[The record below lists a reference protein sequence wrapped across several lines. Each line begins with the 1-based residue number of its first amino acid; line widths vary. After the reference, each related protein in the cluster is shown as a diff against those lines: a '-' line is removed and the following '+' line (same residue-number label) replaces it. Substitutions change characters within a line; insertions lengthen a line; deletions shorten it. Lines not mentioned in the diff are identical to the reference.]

1 VARLHKRITQA
12 EACAASNRPHARLIF
27 TLALFDRHCTI
38 AKEIPLAVKIVRQPR
53 KIAIIG
59 APTSAAALTPGHER
73 APAALRAAGIVERL
87 QAAGFEVTDM
97 GDCQTQI
104 SQPDNEH
111 PRARNIPP
119 LVAALN
125 DLRPRVEIAVKSG
138 ALPLILGG
146 DCSIVLATVAGA
158 RRYYRHVGLIY
169 VDRDADM
176 NVPATTP
183 SGCVDGMVVS
193 HLIGRGAPELIRF
206 WGEPPLVREPDIVL
220 FGVDRLD
227 APEKL
232 ALDRAP
238 IRHYFAADIR
248 RDGVNA
254 AAESAIARMQGG
266 QHEFVLHL
274 DMDAISS
281 DEFPAATYAAPGGGL
296 SLADIQ
302 KAMAI
307 FAARPNMIALE
318 VATYNPTLDPDGSA
332 TKVLVELL
340 VGILTVRLAA
350 LESPAEL
357 ATEANNPVSAPAGD
371 VRPAETHVESSAP
384 GPEVTT
390 SSPASNSEGSAL
402 ADSSETGERS
412 GT

>member
-1 VARLHKRITQA
+1 M
-12 EACAASNRPHARLIF
+12 
-27 TLALFDRHCTI
+27 
-38 AKEIPLAVKIVRQPR
+38 AVKIIRQPR

-59 APTSAAALTPGHER
+59 APTSAAAHAPGHER
-73 APAALRAAGIVERL
+73 APAALRAAGIVQFL

-97 GDCQTQI
+97 GDCKTQL
-104 SQPDNEH
+104 SQPDPEH

-125 DLRPRVEIAVKSG
+125 ELRPHVEVAIKSG

-169 VDRDADM
+169 MDRDADL
-176 NVPATTP
+176 NVPATTL
-183 SGCVDGMVVS
+183 SGNVDGMAIS
-193 HLIGRGAPELIRF
+193 HLVGRGAPELIRF

-232 ALDRAP
+232 VLDRTP
-238 IRHYFAADIR
+238 IRRYLGDDIR
-248 RDGVNA
+248 RTGVTA

-274 DMDAISS
+274 DLDAISGNDFRAS
-281 DEFPAATYAAPGGGL
+281 TYGAGDGGM
-296 SLADIQ
+296 SLADTQ

-307 FAARPNMIALE
+307 FAARPNMVALE
-318 VATYNPTLDPDGSA
+318 VSTYNPTLDPDGSA
-332 TKVLVELL
+332 AKVLVELL

-357 ATEANNPVSAPAGD
+357 AAEANAPVSAPTSVQG
-371 VRPAETHVESSAP
+371 HVEPQAEPPVQEPPEAESAP
-384 GPEVTT
+384 AADA
-390 SSPASNSEGSAL
+390 ASEAASESADTI
-402 ADSSETGERS
+402 DSSDV
-412 GT
+412 

>member
-1 VARLHKRITQA
+1 MAI
-12 EACAASNRPHARLIF
+12 
-27 TLALFDRHCTI
+27 
-38 AKEIPLAVKIVRQPR
+38 KIVRQPR

-59 APTSAAALTPGHER
+59 VPTSAAALAPGHER

-87 QAAGFEVTDM
+87 RAAGFEVTDM
-97 GDCQTQI
+97 GDCKTQL
-104 SQPDNEH
+104 SQPDPEH

-125 DLRPRVEIAVKSG
+125 ELRPHVEVAVKSG

-183 SGCVDGMVVS
+183 SGNVDGMVVS

-227 APEKL
+227 EPEKL
-232 ALDRAP
+232 ALDRTP
-238 IRHYFAADIR
+238 IRRYLGDDIR
-248 RDGVNA
+248 RTGVTA
-254 AAESAIARMQGG
+254 AAESAVARMQGG

-274 DMDAISS
+274 DVDAISS
-281 DEFPAATYAAPGGGL
+281 NDFSAATYSAGAGGM
-296 SLADIQ
+296 SLADVQ

-307 FAARPNMIALE
+307 FAARPNMVALE
-318 VATYNPTLDPDGSA
+318 VSTYNPTLDPDGSGA
-332 TKVLVELL
+332 KVLVELL

-357 ATEANNPVSAPAGD
+357 AAEANHPVP
-371 VRPAETHVESSAP
+371 VP
-384 GPEVTT
+384 VTT
-390 SSPASNSEGSAL
+390 QVEPPAP
-402 ADSSETGERS
+402 
-412 GT
+412 

>member
-1 VARLHKRITQA
+1 
-12 EACAASNRPHARLIF
+12 
-27 TLALFDRHCTI
+27 
-38 AKEIPLAVKIVRQPR
+38 LAVKIVRQPR

-59 APTSAAALTPGHER
+59 APTSAAALAPGHER

-97 GDCQTQI
+97 GDCKTQI
-104 SQPDNEH
+104 SQPDPEH

-125 DLRPRVEIAVKSG
+125 ELRPHVEIAVKSG

-227 APEKL
+227 APEKI
-232 ALDRAP
+232 ALDRTP
-238 IRHYFAADIR
+238 IRRYLAEDIR
-248 RDGVNA
+248 RDGITA
-254 AAESAIARMQGG
+254 AAESAVARMQGG
-266 QHEFVLHL
+266 QHEFILHL
-274 DMDAISS
+274 DVDAISS
-281 DEFPAATYAAPGGGL
+281 DEFRAATYAAPGGGL
-296 SLADIQ
+296 SLADVQ

-307 FAARPNMIALE
+307 FASRPNMIALE
-318 VATYNPTLDPDGSA
+318 VATYNPALDPDGSA
-332 TKVLVELL
+332 AKVLVELL

-350 LESPAEL
+350 LETAPEL
-357 ATEANNPVSAPAGD
+357 ATEANSPVSAPVHAVG
-371 VRPAETHVESSAP
+371 PAETHVESSVP
-384 GPEVTT
+384 GPPEI
-390 SSPASNSEGSAL
+390 ASAAAGES
-402 ADSSETGERS
+402 DSSGSTDSPGTGEPS
-412 GT
+412 GA

>member
-1 VARLHKRITQA
+1 M
-12 EACAASNRPHARLIF
+12 
-27 TLALFDRHCTI
+27 
-38 AKEIPLAVKIVRQPR
+38 AVKIIRQPR

-87 QAAGFEVTDM
+87 RAAGFEVTDM
-97 GDCQTQI
+97 GDIKTQL
-104 SQPDNEH
+104 SQSDDEH

-125 DLRPRVEIAVKSG
+125 ELRPHVEVAVKSG

-146 DCSIVLATVAGA
+146 DCSIVLATVAGS

-183 SGCVDGMVVS
+183 SGNVDGMVIS
-193 HLIGRGAPELIRF
+193 HLIGRGAPELVRF

-220 FGVDRLD
+220 FGADRLD
-227 APEKL
+227 APEKI
-232 ALDRAP
+232 ALDRSP
-238 IRHYFAADIR
+238 IRRYLGDDIR
-248 RDGVNA
+248 RTGVTA
-254 AAESAIARMQGG
+254 AAESAVARVQGG

-274 DMDAISS
+274 DVDAISS
-281 DEFPAATYAAPGGGL
+281 NEFSATNYAGPDGGGM
-296 SLADIQ
+296 SLADVQ

-318 VATYNPTLDPDGSA
+318 VTTYNPTLDPDGSA
-332 TKVLVELL
+332 AKVLVELL

-350 LESPAEL
+350 LETPAEL
-357 ATEANNPVSAPAGD
+357 AAEANAPVSAP
-371 VRPAETHVESSAP
+371 THVEAHVEPPAPEPPATESAADAGAENTTPSESSDST
-384 GPEVTT
+384 ET
-390 SSPASNSEGSAL
+390 SDA
-402 ADSSETGERS
+402 
-412 GT
+412 

>member
-1 VARLHKRITQA
+1 
-12 EACAASNRPHARLIF
+12 
-27 TLALFDRHCTI
+27 LAI
-38 AKEIPLAVKIVRQPR
+38 KIVRQPR

-59 APTSAAALTPGHER
+59 VPTSAAALAPGHER

-87 QAAGFEVTDM
+87 RAAGFDVTDM
-97 GDCQTQI
+97 GDCKTQL
-104 SQPDNEH
+104 SQPDPEH

-125 DLRPRVEIAVKSG
+125 ELRPHVEVAVKSG

-183 SGCVDGMVVS
+183 SGNVDGMVVS

-227 APEKL
+227 EPEKL
-232 ALDRAP
+232 ALDRTP
-238 IRHYFAADIR
+238 IRRYLGDDIR
-248 RDGVNA
+248 RTGVTA
-254 AAESAIARMQGG
+254 AAESAVARMQGG

-274 DMDAISS
+274 DVDAISS
-281 DEFPAATYAAPGGGL
+281 NEFSAATYAAPDGGM
-296 SLADIQ
+296 SLADVQ

-307 FAARPNMIALE
+307 FAARPNMVALE
-318 VATYNPTLDPDGSA
+318 VSTYNPTLDPDGSGA
-332 TKVLVELL
+332 KVLVELL

-357 ATEANNPVSAPAGD
+357 AAEANHPVTAPVA
-371 VRPAETHVESSAP
+371 VTTTVEPSIPEPPAELTATTSESETDEPAESLGTTESSDA
-384 GPEVTT
+384 
-390 SSPASNSEGSAL
+390 
-402 ADSSETGERS
+402 
-412 GT
+412 

>member
-1 VARLHKRITQA
+1 
-12 EACAASNRPHARLIF
+12 
-27 TLALFDRHCTI
+27 
-38 AKEIPLAVKIVRQPR
+38 LAVKIVRQPR
-53 KIAIIG
+53 KIVIIG

-73 APAALRAAGIVERL
+73 APAALRAAGIIDRL

-104 SQPDNEH
+104 SQPDDEH

-125 DLRPRVEIAVKSG
+125 DLRPRVEVAVKSG

-183 SGCVDGMVVS
+183 SGNVDGMVIS
-193 HLIGRGAPELIRF
+193 HLIGRGAPELVRF

-232 ALDRAP
+232 ALDRSP
-238 IRHYFAADIR
+238 IRRYLGEDIR
-248 RDGVNA
+248 RTGITD
-254 AAESAIARMQGG
+254 AAESAVARMQGG

-274 DMDAISS
+274 DVDAISS
-281 DEFPAATYAAPGGGL
+281 NEFRATNYASAEGGM
-296 SLADIQ
+296 SLTDVQ
-302 KAMAI
+302 RAMAI
-307 FAARPNMIALE
+307 FASRPNMIALE
-318 VATYNPTLDPDGSA
+318 VSTYNPALDPDGSA
-332 TKVLVELL
+332 AKVLVELL

-357 ATEANNPVSAPAGD
+357 AAEANNAEPGIPAVQPSFAEPAP
-371 VRPAETHVESSAP
+371 VES
-384 GPEVTT
+384 
-390 SSPASNSEGSAL
+390 PATELPPQETEDAE
-402 ADSSETGERS
+402 SSESAHAAAPESSEPHEFAEPTEPS
-412 GT
+412 DS

>member
-1 VARLHKRITQA
+1 
-12 EACAASNRPHARLIF
+12 
-27 TLALFDRHCTI
+27 
-38 AKEIPLAVKIVRQPR
+38 LAVKIVRQPR

-59 APTSAAALTPGHER
+59 APTSAAVLKPGHEL

-87 QAAGFEVTDM
+87 RAAGFEVTDM
-97 GDCQTQI
+97 GDCKTQL
-104 SQPDNEH
+104 SQPDDEH

-125 DLRPRVEIAVKSG
+125 ELRPHVEVAVKSG

-183 SGCVDGMVVS
+183 SGCVDGMVIS

-227 APEKL
+227 APEKI
-232 ALDRAP
+232 ALEHTP
-238 IRHYFAADIR
+238 IRRYLGDDIR
-248 RDGVNA
+248 RTGVTA
-254 AAESAIARMQGG
+254 AAESAVARMQGG

-274 DMDAISS
+274 DLDAIASN
-281 DEFPAATYAAPGGGL
+281 EFSAASAAGTDGGGM
-296 SLADIQ
+296 SLGDTQ

-307 FAARPNMIALE
+307 FAARPNMVALE
-318 VATYNPTLDPDGSA
+318 VSTYNPTLDPDGSGA
-332 TKVLVELL
+332 KVLVELL

-357 ATEANNPVSAPAGD
+357 AAEANKPASTRNMEAFIESTSAELTA
-371 VRPAETHVESSAP
+371 AESGTADEESSEPQEPAP
-384 GPEVTT
+384 TEP
-390 SSPASNSEGSAL
+390 SDA
-402 ADSSETGERS
+402 
-412 GT
+412 

>member
-1 VARLHKRITQA
+1 VSQRNHPKVRLFFALAIF
-12 EACAASNRPHARLIF
+12 SRP
-27 TLALFDRHCTI
+27 CTI
-38 AKEIPLAVKIVRQPR
+38 HKEISLAVKIVRQLR

-73 APAALRAAGIVERL
+73 APSALRAAGIIDRL

-104 SQPDNEH
+104 SQPDDEH

-119 LVAALN
+119 LVSALN
-125 DLRPRVEIAVKSG
+125 DLRPRVEVAVKSG

-183 SGCVDGMVVS
+183 SGNVDGMVIS
-193 HLIGRGAPELIRF
+193 HLIGRGAPELVRF

-232 ALDRAP
+232 ALDRSP
-238 IRHYFAADIR
+238 IRRYLGDDIR
-248 RDGVNA
+248 RTGVAA
-254 AAESAIARMQGG
+254 AAESAVARMQGG

-274 DMDAISS
+274 DVDAISS
-281 DEFPAATYAAPGGGL
+281 NEFAATNYANSEGGM
-296 SLADIQ
+296 SLADVQ
-302 KAMAI
+302 KALAI
-307 FAARPNMIALE
+307 FASRPNMVALE
-318 VATYNPTLDPDGSA
+318 VSTYNPALDPDGGA
-332 TKVLVELL
+332 AKVLVELL

-350 LESPAEL
+350 LESSAEL
-357 ATEANNPVSAPAGD
+357 AAEANKAEPGLPVVQPSIVELAPAESPAAELPTHETEATEPAD
-371 VRPAETHVESSAP
+371 A
-384 GPEVTT
+384 GP
-390 SSPASNSEGSAL
+390 
-402 ADSSETGERS
+402 ADSSESREFAEPTEPS
-412 GT
+412 DS

>member
-1 VARLHKRITQA
+1 M
-12 EACAASNRPHARLIF
+12 
-27 TLALFDRHCTI
+27 
-38 AKEIPLAVKIVRQPR
+38 AVKIVRQPR

-59 APTSAAALTPGHER
+59 APTSAAVPKPGHER
-73 APAALRAAGIVERL
+73 APAALRAAGLVERL
-87 QAAGFEVTDM
+87 RAVGFEVTDM
-97 GDCQTQI
+97 GDVKTQL
-104 SQPDNEH
+104 SQPDDEH

-119 LVAALN
+119 LITALN
-125 DLRPRVEIAVKSG
+125 ELRPHVEVAVKSG

-183 SGCVDGMVVS
+183 SGCVDGMVIS

-232 ALDRAP
+232 ALERTP
-238 IRHYFAADIR
+238 IRRYLGEDIR
-248 RDGVNA
+248 RTGVTA
-254 AAESAIARMQGG
+254 AAESAVSRMQGG

-274 DMDAISS
+274 DMDAIASNDFS
-281 DEFPAATYAAPGGGL
+281 AASAAGTDGGGM
-296 SLADIQ
+296 SLADTQ

-307 FAARPNMIALE
+307 FAARPNMVALE
-318 VATYNPTLDPDGSA
+318 VSTYNPTLDPDGSGA
-332 TKVLVELL
+332 KVLVELL
-340 VGILTVRLAA
+340 VGILTVRWAA
-350 LESPAEL
+350 LETPAEL
-357 ATEANNPVSAPAGD
+357 ATEANNPVSAPALTAPQ
-371 VRPAETHVESSAP
+371 VEPPTELSATTKEETPEPTEPQDTSESSDA
-384 GPEVTT
+384 
-390 SSPASNSEGSAL
+390 
-402 ADSSETGERS
+402 
-412 GT
+412 

>member
-1 VARLHKRITQA
+1 
-12 EACAASNRPHARLIF
+12 
-27 TLALFDRHCTI
+27 
-38 AKEIPLAVKIVRQPR
+38 LAVKIVRQPR

-73 APAALRAAGIVERL
+73 APSALRAAGIVGRL

-97 GDCQTQI
+97 GDCKTQI
-104 SQPDNEH
+104 SQPDEEH

-119 LVAALN
+119 LVAELN
-125 DLRPRVEIAVKSG
+125 ELRPHVEIAVKSG

-183 SGCVDGMVVS
+183 SGNVDGMVVS
-193 HLIGRGAPELIRF
+193 HLVGRGAPELVRF

-227 APEKL
+227 APERI
-232 ALDRAP
+232 ALDRSP
-238 IRHYFAADIR
+238 IRRYLGDDIR
-248 RDGVNA
+248 RTGVTA
-254 AAESAIARMQGG
+254 AAESAVARMQGG

-274 DMDAISS
+274 DVDAINSN
-281 DEFPAATYAAPGGGL
+281 EFRATNYAGPDGGGM
-296 SLADIQ
+296 SLADVQ

-307 FAARPNMIALE
+307 FATRPNMIALE
-318 VATYNPTLDPDGSA
+318 VATYNPALDPDGSA
-332 TKVLVELL
+332 AKVLVELL

-350 LESPAEL
+350 LE
-357 ATEANNPVSAPAGD
+357 T
-371 VRPAETHVESSAP
+371 PAETAAEANAPVAAPAHVVANVEAHVEPPAPETHAAESAGTVEPESSAP
-384 GPEVTT
+384 AE
-390 SSPASNSEGSAL
+390 S
-402 ADSSETGERS
+402 ADSTESS
-412 GT
+412 DI

>member
-1 VARLHKRITQA
+1 
-12 EACAASNRPHARLIF
+12 
-27 TLALFDRHCTI
+27 
-38 AKEIPLAVKIVRQPR
+38 LAVKIVRQPR

-59 APTSAAALTPGHER
+59 APTSAAALAPGHER
-73 APAALRAAGIVERL
+73 APSALRAAGIVERL
-87 QAAGFEVTDM
+87 RAAGFDVTDM
-97 GDCQTQI
+97 GDCKTQI
-104 SQPDNEH
+104 SQPDPDH

-119 LVAALN
+119 LVAELN
-125 DLRPRVEIAVKSG
+125 ELRPHVEVAVKSG

-169 VDRDADM
+169 VDRDADL

-183 SGCVDGMVVS
+183 SGNVDGMVVS

-227 APEKL
+227 APEKI
-232 ALDRAP
+232 ALDRSP
-238 IRHYFAADIR
+238 IRRYLGDDIR
-248 RDGVNA
+248 RTGVVA
-254 AAESAIARMQGG
+254 AAESAVARMQGG

-274 DMDAISS
+274 DVDAISS
-281 DEFPAATYAAPGGGL
+281 NEFSAATYGAGDGGM

-307 FAARPNMIALE
+307 FAVRPNMVALE
-318 VATYNPTLDPDGSA
+318 VATYNPALDPDGSA
-332 TKVLVELL
+332 AKVLVELL

-350 LESPAEL
+350 LESPAET
-357 ATEANNPVSAPAGD
+357 AAEANNPVSVPAPA
-371 VRPAETHVESSAP
+371 PIHVEAHAEPSVPEPPSEESAP
-384 GPEVTT
+384 AAEAE
-390 SSPASNSEGSAL
+390 SS
-402 ADSSETGERS
+402 DSSES
-412 GT
+412 SDA

>member
-1 VARLHKRITQA
+1 M
-12 EACAASNRPHARLIF
+12 
-27 TLALFDRHCTI
+27 
-38 AKEIPLAVKIVRQPR
+38 AVKIVRQPR

-59 APTSAAALTPGHER
+59 APTSAAVLASGHER

-87 QAAGFEVTDM
+87 RAAGFDVTDM
-97 GDCQTQI
+97 GDVKTQI
-104 SQPDNEH
+104 SQPDDEH

-119 LVAALN
+119 LIAALN
-125 DLRPRVEIAVKSG
+125 ELRPHVEVAVKSG

-227 APEKL
+227 APEKI
-232 ALDRAP
+232 ALERAP
-238 IRHYFAADIR
+238 IRRYLGEDIR
-248 RDGVNA
+248 RTGVTA
-254 AAESAIARMQGG
+254 AAESAVARMQGG
-266 QHEFVLHL
+266 QHEFVLRL
-274 DMDAISS
+274 DVDAIASKDFS
-281 DEFPAATYAAPGGGL
+281 AASFSGTDGGGM
-296 SLADIQ
+296 SLADTQ
-302 KAMAI
+302 TAMAI
-307 FAARPNMIALE
+307 FAARPNMVALE
-318 VATYNPTLDPDGSA
+318 VSTYNPTLDPDGSGA
-332 TKVLVELL
+332 KVLVELL

-357 ATEANNPVSAPAGD
+357 ASEANHPVSAMPPAPTE
-371 VRPAETHVESSAP
+371 VETPTEVSATNSEQETAEPADPQDTGESS
-384 GPEVTT
+384 
-390 SSPASNSEGSAL
+390 NHQ
-402 ADSSETGERS
+402 
-412 GT
+412 

>member
-1 VARLHKRITQA
+1 M
-12 EACAASNRPHARLIF
+12 
-27 TLALFDRHCTI
+27 
-38 AKEIPLAVKIVRQPR
+38 AVKIVRQPR

-59 APTSAAALTPGHER
+59 APTSAAALAPGHER

-97 GDCQTQI
+97 GDCKTQI
-104 SQPDNEH
+104 SQPDPDH

-119 LVAALN
+119 LVAELN
-125 DLRPRVEIAVKSG
+125 ELRPHVEVAVKSG

-183 SGCVDGMVVS
+183 SGNVDGMVVS

-227 APEKL
+227 APEKI
-232 ALDRAP
+232 ALDRSP
-238 IRHYFAADIR
+238 IRRYLGEDIR
-248 RDGVNA
+248 RTGVTA
-254 AAESAIARMQGG
+254 AAESAVARMQGG

-274 DMDAISS
+274 DVDAISS
-281 DEFPAATYAAPGGGL
+281 NEFSAATYAGPDGGM
-296 SLADIQ
+296 SLADVQ

-307 FAARPNMIALE
+307 FAARPNMLALE

-332 TKVLVELL
+332 AKVLVELL

-350 LESPAEL
+350 LESPAET
-357 ATEANNPVSAPAGD
+357 AAEANNPVSAPSSEA
-371 VRPAETHVESSAP
+371 RPPEAHVETSTPELPTEEPAP
-384 GPEVTT
+384 AAEPEISDT
-390 SSPASNSEGSAL
+390 SEIPDA
-402 ADSSETGERS
+402 
-412 GT
+412 

>member
-1 VARLHKRITQA
+1 M
-12 EACAASNRPHARLIF
+12 
-27 TLALFDRHCTI
+27 
-38 AKEIPLAVKIVRQPR
+38 AVKIVRQPR

-97 GDCQTQI
+97 GDCKTQI
-104 SQPDNEH
+104 SQPDDEH

-119 LVAALN
+119 LVAELN
-125 DLRPRVEIAVKSG
+125 ELRPHVEVAVKSG

-183 SGCVDGMVVS
+183 SGNVDGMVVS
-193 HLIGRGAPELIRF
+193 HLIGRGAPELVRF

-227 APEKL
+227 APEKI
-232 ALDRAP
+232 ALDRTP
-238 IRHYFAADIR
+238 IRRYLGDDIR
-248 RDGVNA
+248 RSGVTA
-254 AAESAIARMQGG
+254 AAESAVARMQGG

-274 DMDAISS
+274 DVDAISS
-281 DEFPAATYAAPGGGL
+281 SEFSATNYAGPDGGGM
-296 SLADIQ
+296 SLADVQ

-318 VATYNPTLDPDGSA
+318 VSTYNPALDPDGSA
-332 TKVLVELL
+332 AKVLVELL

-357 ATEANNPVSAPAGD
+357 AAEANAPVSAP
-371 VRPAETHVESSAP
+371 THVEAHIESPAEAQWNPRNRNRPQRNLLLRTRKLPRRQIRPIRPNLPTRSLFAQ
-384 GPEVTT
+384 V
-390 SSPASNSEGSAL
+390 SSPFPTL
-402 ADSSETGERS
+402 WL
-412 GT
+412 

>member
-1 VARLHKRITQA
+1 
-12 EACAASNRPHARLIF
+12 
-27 TLALFDRHCTI
+27 
-38 AKEIPLAVKIVRQPR
+38 LAVKIVRQPR

-59 APTSAAALTPGHER
+59 APTSAAALVPGHER
-73 APAALRAAGIVERL
+73 APAALRAAGLIDRL

-104 SQPDNEH
+104 SQPDDEH

-183 SGCVDGMVVS
+183 SGNVDGMVVS
-193 HLIGRGAPELIRF
+193 HLIGRGAPELVRF

-232 ALDRAP
+232 ALDRSP
-238 IRHYFAADIR
+238 IRRYLGEDIR
-248 RDGVNA
+248 RTGITA
-254 AAESAIARMQGG
+254 AAESAVARMQGG

-274 DMDAISS
+274 DVDAISS
-281 DEFPAATYAAPGGGL
+281 DEFRATNYAGAGGL

-302 KAMAI
+302 KALAI

-318 VATYNPTLDPDGSA
+318 VSTYNPALDSDGSA
-332 TKVLVELL
+332 AKVLVELL

-357 ATEANNPVSAPAGD
+357 AAEANKSTPVPRAVETTELEPTIVPPPAVEPKPEESG
-371 VRPAETHVESSAP
+371 VAAGAETSTPSEESGPEEPPAE
-384 GPEVTT
+384 
-390 SSPASNSEGSAL
+390 
-402 ADSSETGERS
+402 
-412 GT
+412 

>member
-1 VARLHKRITQA
+1 
-12 EACAASNRPHARLIF
+12 
-27 TLALFDRHCTI
+27 
-38 AKEIPLAVKIVRQPR
+38 LAVKIVRQPR

-59 APTSAAALTPGHER
+59 APTSAAALAPGHER

-97 GDCQTQI
+97 GDCKTQI
-104 SQPDNEH
+104 SQPDPDH

-119 LVAALN
+119 LVAELN
-125 DLRPRVEIAVKSG
+125 ELRPHVEVAVKSG

-183 SGCVDGMVVS
+183 SGNVDGMVVS

-227 APEKL
+227 APEKI
-232 ALDRAP
+232 ALDRSP
-238 IRHYFAADIR
+238 IRRYLGEDIR
-248 RDGVNA
+248 RTGVTA
-254 AAESAIARMQGG
+254 AAESAVARMQGG

-274 DMDAISS
+274 DVDAISS
-281 DEFPAATYAAPGGGL
+281 NEFSAATYAGPDGGM
-296 SLADIQ
+296 SLADVQ

-307 FAARPNMIALE
+307 FAARPNMVALE
-318 VATYNPTLDPDGSA
+318 VATYNPSLDPDGSA
-332 TKVLVELL
+332 AKVLVELL

-350 LESPAEL
+350 LESPAET
-357 ATEANNPVSAPAGD
+357 AAEANNPVSAPSSEARPPEAH
-371 VRPAETHVESSAP
+371 VEPSTPELPAEEPA
-384 GPEVTT
+384 
-390 SSPASNSEGSAL
+390 PASEPEISDTSEIPDA
-402 ADSSETGERS
+402 
-412 GT
+412 

>member
-1 VARLHKRITQA
+1 M
-12 EACAASNRPHARLIF
+12 
-27 TLALFDRHCTI
+27 
-38 AKEIPLAVKIVRQPR
+38 AVKIVRQPR

-73 APAALRAAGIVERL
+73 APAALRAAGIIDRL
-87 QAAGFEVTDM
+87 QAAGFEVNDM

-104 SQPDNEH
+104 SQPDDEH

-119 LVAALN
+119 LVSALN

-158 RRYYRHVGLIY
+158 RSYYRHVGLIY

-183 SGCVDGMVVS
+183 SGNVDGMVIS
-193 HLIGRGAPELIRF
+193 HLIGRGAPELVRF

-232 ALDRAP
+232 ALDRSP
-238 IRHYFAADIR
+238 IRRYLGEDIR
-248 RDGVNA
+248 RTGISA
-254 AAESAIARMQGG
+254 AAESAVARMQGG

-274 DMDAISS
+274 DVDAISS
-281 DEFPAATYAAPGGGL
+281 AEFSATNYAGPEGGM
-296 SLADIQ
+296 SLADVQ
-302 KAMAI
+302 RAMAI
-307 FAARPNMIALE
+307 FASRPNMIALE
-318 VATYNPTLDPDGSA
+318 VSTYNPALDPDGSA
-332 TKVLVELL
+332 AKVLVELL

-357 ATEANNPVSAPAGD
+357 AAEANKSEPGLAGGQSAAAESRPGESTPREQPAQETEAA
-371 VRPAETHVESSAP
+371 ESSDAAD
-384 GPEVTT
+384 VQT
-390 SSPASNSEGSAL
+390 SEPHEFAEPTEPS
-402 ADSSETGERS
+402 DS
-412 GT
+412 

>member
-1 VARLHKRITQA
+1 MAI
-12 EACAASNRPHARLIF
+12 
-27 TLALFDRHCTI
+27 
-38 AKEIPLAVKIVRQPR
+38 KIVRQPR

-59 APTSAAALTPGHER
+59 APTSAAALAPGHER

-87 QAAGFEVTDM
+87 RAAGFEVTDM
-97 GDCQTQI
+97 GDCKTQI
-104 SQPDNEH
+104 SQPDPDH

-125 DLRPRVEIAVKSG
+125 ELRPHVEVAVKSG
-138 ALPLILGG
+138 ALPLVLGG

-183 SGCVDGMVVS
+183 SGNVDGMVVS

-227 APEKL
+227 EPEKL
-232 ALDRAP
+232 ALDRTP
-238 IRHYFAADIR
+238 IRRYLGDDIR
-248 RDGVNA
+248 RTGVTA
-254 AAESAIARMQGG
+254 AAESAVARMQGG

-274 DMDAISS
+274 DVDAISNH
-281 DEFPAATYAAPGGGL
+281 DFPAATYSAGDGGM
-296 SLADIQ
+296 SLADAQ

-307 FAARPNMIALE
+307 FAARPNMVALE
-318 VATYNPTLDPDGSA
+318 VSTYNPTLDPDGSA
-332 TKVLVELL
+332 AKVLVELL

-357 ATEANNPVSAPAGD
+357 ATEANHPVPAPVGTH
-371 VRPAETHVESSAP
+371 AEPSTPEP
-384 GPEVTT
+384 PTEVTAT
-390 SSPASNSEGSAL
+390 AAELETNEPTEPLGTT
-402 ADSSETGERS
+402 DSSDA
-412 GT
+412 

>member
-1 VARLHKRITQA
+1 
-12 EACAASNRPHARLIF
+12 
-27 TLALFDRHCTI
+27 
-38 AKEIPLAVKIVRQPR
+38 LAVKIVRQPR

-59 APTSAAALTPGHER
+59 APTSAAALAPGHER
-73 APAALRAAGIVERL
+73 APAALRAAGIIDRL

-104 SQPDNEH
+104 SQPDDEH

-169 VDRDADM
+169 VGRDADM

-183 SGCVDGMVVS
+183 TGCVDGMVVS
-193 HLIGRGAPELIRF
+193 HLIGRGAPELVRF

-227 APEKL
+227 APEKI
-232 ALDRAP
+232 ALDRSP
-238 IRHYFAADIR
+238 IRRYLGEDIR
-248 RDGVNA
+248 RTGITA
-254 AAESAIARMQGG
+254 AANSAVARMQGG

-274 DMDAISS
+274 DVDAITS
-281 DEFPAATYAAPGGGL
+281 DEFRAATYSGTGGGGL
-296 SLADIQ
+296 SLADVQ
-302 KAMAI
+302 KALAI
-307 FAARPNMIALE
+307 FASRTNMVALE
-318 VATYNPTLDPDGSA
+318 VSTYNPSLDPDGSA
-332 TKVLVELL
+332 AKVLVELL

-350 LESPAEL
+350 LETPAEL
-357 ATEANNPVSAPAGD
+357 AAEANNPVSAPPTQAP
-371 VRPAETHVESSAP
+371 PAELPVESST
-384 GPEVTT
+384 PEPPADESAVSADAESSVSPESSSTT
-390 SSPASNSEGSAL
+390 ESSDA
-402 ADSSETGERS
+402 
-412 GT
+412 